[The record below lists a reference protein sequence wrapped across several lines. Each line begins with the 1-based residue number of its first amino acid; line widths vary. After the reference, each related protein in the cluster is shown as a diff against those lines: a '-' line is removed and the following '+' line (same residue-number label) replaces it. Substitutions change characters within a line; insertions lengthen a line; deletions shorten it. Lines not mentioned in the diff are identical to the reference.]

1 MKTSLKTSSGL
12 SFELIA
18 TDDRNISKFDRML
31 SRL

>member
-1 MKTSLKTSSGL
+1 MKTSSGL

-18 TDDRNISKFDRML
+18 TDDREITKFDRML